1 MNELNKVDLHYI
13 AVLKKPIN
21 LTNNQQISKTMRS
34 KGQIKSE
41 LITIP
46 ILLIAI
52 ILVIAGH
59 FIMKPVFYDKAWAEY
74 SLAALPFLM
83 FALVII
89 AFKLALK
96 NDQKAKLEE
105 DN

>member
-1 MNELNKVDLHYI
+1 
-13 AVLKKPIN
+13 
-21 LTNNQQISKTMRS
+21 MRS

-83 FALVII
+83 FALVIV

>member
-1 MNELNKVDLHYI
+1 
-13 AVLKKPIN
+13 
-21 LTNNQQISKTMRS
+21 MRS
-34 KGQIKSE
+34 KAQIKSE

-46 ILLIAI
+46 ILLVAI

-59 FIMKPVFYDKAWAEY
+59 FIMKPIFYDKAWAEY

-83 FALVII
+83 FALVIV

-96 NDQKAKLEE
+96 NEQTSENE
-105 DN
+105 DD